1 LILHQLG
8 FGVVTI
14 ISISPDKTQ
23 IGDIV
28 VKLMHNIFCTSTQ
41 VWVKMQY
48 GARGWASIARF
59 QKQYHFIPYFA

>member
-14 ISISPDKTQ
+14 IDISPNETQ

-28 VKLMHNIFCTSTQ
+28 VELMHNNFCNSTQ

-59 QKQYHFIPYFA
+59 